1 MRVLNDEANPSLAEA
16 SNRVVG
22 VMQSLLRERLAHLLR
37 RAGLSASRAEVERYL
52 PLGIEGTIDA
62 LLHYDQEP
70 ETIDDAEILRL
81 LRGDSLRL
89 QPQMVSAW
97 WIYRML
103 VTRRPLQ
110 ERMALFW
117 HNHFATSASKVND
130 GRLMLMQIQLFQRL
144 GVGNF
149 GTLVLEVARDPAML
163 VWLDGFR
170 NVKGKPNENFAREL
184 LELFTMGIGHYTEQD
199 IKEAARAFTGWT
211 YSRVT
216 GAFVFNRAQH
226 DDGEKVFLGRRGRF
240 GGEDIVRM
248 AVEHPA
254 TATSIARKFYR
265 HFVNDID
272 PPDEKAIAALAK
284 TFTESGYEI
293 KALLR
298 RLLTSTVFWSE
309 RAFRKRIKSPVEF
322 VIGTLRQV
330 GVGER
335 LREVNLSA
343 AQGQRTLL
351 AFLRLAGQWMRRMG
365 QALLYPPD
373 VAGWEWGTAWI
384 SSATM
389 LERMRFAQMLTGPA
403 IGAGGRGRV
412 ARPALT
418 TLRALAGDTPPETL
432 EAFVDR
438 LEQTLDVRLQ
448 KETRRQLIDYLQAK
462 GGLDALHASDREL
475 INGALQIVFASAEYQ
490 FL

>member
-1 MRVLNDEANPSLAEA
+1 MRNEP
-16 SNRVVG
+16 
-22 VMQSLLRERLAHLLR
+22 RERLAHLLR
-37 RAGLSASRAEVERYL
+37 RVGLSASQSEIERYL

-62 LLHYDQEP
+62 LLRYDQEP
-70 ETIDDAEILRL
+70 EEVDDAEILRL
-81 LRGDSLRL
+81 LQGDNPRL
-89 QPQMVSAW
+89 QPPMVVGW

-149 GTLVLEVARDPAML
+149 QTLVLEVARDPAML
-163 VWLDGFR
+163 VWLDGVR

-199 IKEAARAFTGWT
+199 IKEAARAFTGWSF
-211 YSRVT
+211 SRLT

-226 DDGEKVFLGRRGRF
+226 DDGEKCFMGQRGNF
-240 GGEDIVRM
+240 NGEDIIRI

-254 TATSIARKFYR
+254 TATFIARKFYR
-265 HFVNDID
+265 HFINDID
-272 PPDEKAIAALAK
+272 PPNEKVVTALAQ
-284 TFTESGYEI
+284 TFRDSGYEV
-293 KALLR
+293 KSLLR
-298 RLLTSTVFWSE
+298 RLLTSSAFWSE
-309 RAFRKRIKSPVEF
+309 NAIRKRIKSPVEF

-335 LREVNLSA
+335 LREVNLSMA
-343 AQGQRTLL
+343 AGQRVLL
-351 AFLRLAGQWMRRMG
+351 AFLRLCGQWMRRMG
-365 QALLYPPD
+365 QALLYPPT
-373 VAGWEWGTAWI
+373 VAGWDWGTAWI

-389 LERMRFAQMLTGPA
+389 LERMRFAQVLTGPA
-403 IGAGGRGRV
+403 IGVGGRGRI

-418 TLRALAGDTPPETL
+418 TLNALIGEPAPDSLET
-432 EAFVDR
+432 FVDR
-438 LEQTLDVRLQ
+438 LEQTLDTRLQ
-448 KETRRQLIDYLQAK
+448 KETRRKLLDYLQAK
-462 GGLDALHASDREL
+462 GGLNALNSSDREL
-475 INGALQIVFASAEYQ
+475 VSGALQILFASPEYQ
-490 FL
+490 FC